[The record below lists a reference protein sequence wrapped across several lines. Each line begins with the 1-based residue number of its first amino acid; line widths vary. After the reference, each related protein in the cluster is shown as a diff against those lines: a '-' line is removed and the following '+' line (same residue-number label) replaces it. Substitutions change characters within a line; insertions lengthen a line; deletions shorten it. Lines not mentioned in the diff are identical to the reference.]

1 MDRCASADPT
11 GAVAISV
18 FAKGSGRAIS
28 RSTDD
33 IGLILSGVPGTVP
46 RVSNTFQVDLRGIVD
61 LLSHHLYASPRVY
74 VRELLQN
81 AVDAITAVGAEH
93 SGVVTVASSD
103 STGDGTLR
111 IDDNGIGLTEAQVHE
126 LLATIGRSS
135 KRDELGFARHEFL
148 GQFGIGLLSCF
159 LVADEIQVHT
169 RRAGAEPVMWTGFS
183 DGRYTVRPGAEREPG
198 TTVTLLPRRGA
209 EEFLTAATVT
219 ELARNYGSLLPVS
232 VSVDDQRVTTGTLPW
247 ELPPE
252 SRLAYAERTFGFR
265 PFDVIELN
273 VPAAGLTGA
282 AFVLPTPVNPAN
294 RGGHRVYLKRMLLS
308 DSIEGLLPEW
318 AFFARCVV
326 DSTELRPT
334 ASREALYDDGLL
346 AETRDAI
353 ADQLRG
359 WLVRLEA
366 TDPRRLREFL
376 RIHHLGVKA
385 LALHDDEMLRL
396 VEQWYPMQTNMGDVT
411 LAEFRSRH
419 GVLRYVATADEFQQ
433 LAGVA
438 AAQDVGLIN
447 GGYFYDAELIERLA
461 MIEADVRAE
470 RLDPTDLTTRFTAL
484 DADVELQL
492 RPFLSAAQRRLD
504 RLGCEVVVR
513 AFDPAALP
521 ALYLVSR
528 AAAFHGE
535 FTASRDQADDL
546 WGGVLDALSRTVPT
560 DRPQLVLNH
569 RNALVRRVVT
579 LGDPELAGLAVESL
593 YGQALLLGH
602 HPIRPSDAALLT
614 TSFLGLLERAVPRD
628 RPGDPGHARRSE
640 DGEEEGGR
648 TR

>member
-1 MDRCASADPT
+1 MLGTGSPTDRRWCDD
-11 GAVAISV
+11 V
-18 FAKGSGRAIS
+18 SGDMGR
-28 RSTDD
+28 
-33 IGLILSGVPGTVP
+33 ILSEATGTVP
-46 RVSNTFQVDLRGIVD
+46 PVSNTFQVDLRGIVD

-81 AVDAITAVGAEH
+81 AVDAITAVGPEH
-93 SGVVTVASSD
+93 RGVITVVSSD
-103 STGDGTLR
+103 RTGDGTLR

-159 LVADEIQVHT
+159 LVADEIRVHT
-169 RRAGAEPVMWTGFS
+169 RRQDAAPVLWTGFS
-183 DGRYTVRPGAEREPG
+183 DGRYTVRPGDEREAG

-209 EEFLTAATVT
+209 EHFLTAETVT
-219 ELARNYGSLLPVS
+219 DLARTYGSLLPVT
-232 VSVDDQRVTTGTLPW
+232 VSVDGRPVTTGTVPW
-247 ELPPE
+247 QLPPE
-252 SRLAYAERTFGFR
+252 SRMSYAERTLGFR
-265 PFDVIELN
+265 PFDVVELD

-282 AFVLPTPVNPAN
+282 AFVLPTPVNPAS

-308 DSIEGLLPEW
+308 ESIEGLLPEW

-334 ASREALYDDGLL
+334 ASREALYDDGML
-346 AETRDAI
+346 AETREAI

-359 WLVRLEA
+359 WLVRLSA
-366 TDPRRLREFL
+366 TDPRRLGEFL
-376 RIHHLGVKA
+376 SIHHLGVKA

-396 VEQWYPMQTNMGDVT
+396 VEQWYPMQTNMGEVT

-419 GVLRYVATADEFQQ
+419 GLLRYAATADEFRQ

-438 AAQDVGLIN
+438 AAQDLGLIN
-447 GGYFYDAELIERLA
+447 GGYVYDAELIQRLA
-461 MIEADVRAE
+461 ALDPQVRVE
-470 RLDPTDLTTRFTAL
+470 RLDPTDLTTRFTNVDTEA
-484 DADVELQL
+484 ELQM
-492 RPFLSAAQRRLD
+492 RPFLAAAQRRLD

-513 AFDPAALP
+513 AFDPVTTP

-528 AAAFHGE
+528 AAAFHDE
-535 FTASRDQADDL
+535 FTSSRDQADDL

-569 RNALVRRVVT
+569 RNPLVRRVAAI
-579 LGDPELAGLAVESL
+579 GDAELSGLAVESL

-614 TSFLGLLERAVPRD
+614 TSFLGLLDRAVP
-628 RPGDPGHARRSE
+628 
-640 DGEEEGGR
+640 GEE